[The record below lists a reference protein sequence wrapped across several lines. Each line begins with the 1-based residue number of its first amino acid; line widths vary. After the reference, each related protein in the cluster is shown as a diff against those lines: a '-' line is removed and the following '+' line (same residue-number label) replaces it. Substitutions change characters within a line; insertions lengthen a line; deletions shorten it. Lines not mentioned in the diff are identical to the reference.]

1 MEEGARQLPPEYL
14 REIREPSQEEFP
26 NLLKSYQELEHPED
40 FPVEPKPDFR
50 KCSSRLS
57 KGLKRGNWQR
67 VRIYFTRFCLN
78 TPFTLFAFIG
88 SDIYL

>member
-14 REIREPSQEEFP
+14 REIMEPFQEEFP
-26 NLLKSYQELEHPED
+26 NLLKSHQELKHPED
-40 FPVEPKPDFR
+40 FPGEPKPDFR
-50 KCSSRLS
+50 KGSSRLS

-67 VRIYFTRFCLN
+67 VRIYVTPFSLN
-78 TPFTLFAFIG
+78 TPFTLFAFIE